1 LGGSA
6 FRARLR
12 GKCVKSAFFETCG
25 QPPILQKEVR
35 ADSFCHDRQIM
46 ATIFCAR
53 GFVR

>member
-25 QPPILQKEVR
+25 QPAGKR
-35 ADSFCHDRQIM
+35 RKKKRKNWAS
-46 ATIFCAR
+46 
-53 GFVR
+53 